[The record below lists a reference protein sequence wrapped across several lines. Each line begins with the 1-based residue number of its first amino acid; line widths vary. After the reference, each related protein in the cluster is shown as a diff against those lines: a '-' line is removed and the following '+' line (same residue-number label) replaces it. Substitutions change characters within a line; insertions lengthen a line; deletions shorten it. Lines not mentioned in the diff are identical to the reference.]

1 MTDTEFYDNIP
12 DQPDRDTDD
21 HKRTLYAGTVCA
33 NGSLRVLS
41 TGADE
46 WIESDTYRAN
56 YR

>member
-1 MTDTEFYDNIP
+1 MSDTEFYGNIP
-12 DQPDRDTDD
+12 EQPDRDTDD
-21 HKRTLYAGTVCA
+21 HKRTLYAGTVRA

>member
-1 MTDTEFYDNIP
+1 MTLYESIP

-21 HKRTLYAGTVCA
+21 HKRTLYAKSHPDDHT
-33 NGSLRVLS
+33 LRVMS
-41 TGADE
+41 TGGEE